1 MKNKGLGIRVF
12 ISICLAIGWWDF
24 WYPELTEAAG
34 VYEVVYEESA
44 IQTSEEMIKYEL
56 DEYTYYDWMKMDCKD
71 VRIRFRLWELIEEYL
86 DKG

>member
-1 MKNKGLGIRVF
+1 MKQKWMGIRVL

-44 IQTSEEMIKYEL
+44 IQTPEEMVEYGF
-56 DEYTYYDWMKMDCKD
+56 DEKTYYEWMKTERKN
-71 VRIRFRLWELIEEYL
+71 IRFRFRAWDLLEEYL
-86 DKG
+86 SKG

>member
-1 MKNKGLGIRVF
+1 MKNNWIGIRVLV
-12 ISICLAIGWWDF
+12 SICLAIGWGDF

>member
-1 MKNKGLGIRVF
+1 MKNKWIGIRVF

-56 DEYTYYDWMKMDCKD
+56 DEYTITIPMQSNINKAHSKT
-71 VRIRFRLWELIEEYL
+71 
-86 DKG
+86 